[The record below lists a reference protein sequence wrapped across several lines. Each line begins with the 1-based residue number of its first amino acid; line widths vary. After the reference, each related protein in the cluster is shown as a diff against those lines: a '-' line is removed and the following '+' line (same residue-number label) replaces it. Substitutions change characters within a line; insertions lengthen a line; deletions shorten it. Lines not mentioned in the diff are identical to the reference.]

1 MTISVNKPE
10 GFNFFFLNQ
19 SEAKCLGLGKWCALP
34 PWRIF
39 LVELYFEQFNG
50 YQLILA
56 SASGQACD
64 IMAKKFTNIASPIKT
79 VVLNR

>member
-10 GFNFFFLNQ
+10 GFFFSFKKNQ

-34 PWRIF
+34 PRHIA
-39 LVELYFEQFNG
+39 LAELHFERFNW

-64 IMAKKFTNIASPIKT
+64 MMANTFY
-79 VVLNR
+79 